1 MERLDVQR
9 CWVYIIHC
17 SDGSLYTGA
26 TANVER
32 RILRHSAGRAS
43 KYTRSRLP
51 VTLVYL
57 EEAASKGQALRRESA
72 IKKLSRAQKLLLCRS
87 RPPRLPQSLR

>member
-1 MERLDVQR
+1 MQR
-9 CWVYIIHC
+9 YWVYILRC

-26 TANVER
+26 TTDVER

-51 VTLVYL
+51 VTLAYL
-57 EEAASKGQALRRESA
+57 EEVASRGQALRRESA
-72 IKKLSRAQKLLLCRS
+72 IKKLSRTQKLLLCRS
-87 RPPRLPQSLR
+87 RPAGLPQGLR